1 MKSRILKICLV
12 AAAFSG
18 GLAAESLAQGPAPT
32 PGVKLKQRETK
43 KEKDEPKSAG
53 PKVGDKAIDW
63 SLKDADGKTVK
74 LADLKGKVVV
84 MDFWATWC
92 GPCRKAMPDMQKLHN
107 DFKGKD
113 VVVYGLNTWERD
125 EMKTD
130 PKTNKKVLVKSAADK
145 AKDYMNEQKFTYG
158 LLLGADN
165 LATQHGLSGIPAF
178 YIIDAKGKI
187 VFAESGYGPNHYK
200 DMKSVIQKA
209 LDEAAKDAPKDTK
222 KPADAKPADTKP
234 TDSKPAEKTKP
245 TTEKPADPAKK
256 G

>member
-1 MKSRILKICLV
+1 MKSRILQVCLV
-12 AAAFSG
+12 TAAFSG
-18 GLAAESLAQGPAPT
+18 ALAAESLAQGPAPT

-43 KEKDEPKSAG
+43 KDKDESKSPG

-92 GPCRKAMPDMQKLHN
+92 GPCRKAMPDIQRLHD

-113 VVVYGLNTWERD
+113 VAVFGLNAWERD
-125 EMKTD
+125 DTKAD
-130 PKTNKKVLVKSAADK
+130 PKTGKKLTGAEK
-145 AKDYMNEQKFTYG
+145 AKNYMTDQKFTYG
-158 LLLGADN
+158 LLLAADKV
-165 LATQHGLSGIPAF
+165 AEQHGLTGIPAF
-178 YIIDAKGKI
+178 YIIDTKGKI
-187 VFAESGYGPNHYK
+187 VFAEGGYSPNHYK
-200 DMKSVIQKA
+200 EMKTVIQKA
-209 LDEAAKDAPKDTK
+209 LDDAAKDAPKDTK
-222 KPADAKPADTKP
+222 KPADAKP
-234 TDSKPAEKTKP
+234 TDAKPAEKTKP